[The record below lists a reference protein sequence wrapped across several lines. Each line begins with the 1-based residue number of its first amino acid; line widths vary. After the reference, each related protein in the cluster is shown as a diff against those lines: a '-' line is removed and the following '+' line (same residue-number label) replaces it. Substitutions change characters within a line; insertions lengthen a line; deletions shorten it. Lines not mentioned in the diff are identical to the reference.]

1 MGDSRSADWA
11 TTGLLGRK
19 CGVPAAR
26 ETFDERGIERTEIV
40 LMESEG
46 MIVRAGLQRLR
57 ESPYSAVRRLS
68 CEFAGGVLTLRGNVA
83 SFFHK
88 QVAQQSVAGLEGV
101 DQVDNQVNVK

>member
-1 MGDSRSADWA
+1 
-11 TTGLLGRK
+11 L
-19 CGVPAAR
+19 
-26 ETFDERGIERTEIV
+26 EIV

-46 MIVRAGLQRLR
+46 IIVSAGLQRLR

-101 DQVDNQVNVK
+101 DQVNNQVEVK